1 MERVVLGE
9 DAQAELLKSVA
20 HPVRLRILAQL
31 VREEECVCHLSA
43 LLEKPQPYISQ
54 QLAGLK
60 AAGLVLDRRDAQRI
74 FYRTANPRIGDLLR
88 AVAVLAGLTEP
99 AGGERHPVPRCPC
112 PKCDTSAHS
121 RAVIMED

>member
-54 QLAGLK
+54 QLADLK

-88 AVAVLAGLTEP
+88 TVAALAGLPEP
-99 AGGERHPVPRCPC
+99 SIGERRPVPGCPC
-112 PKCDTSAHS
+112 PKCDPSA
-121 RAVIMED
+121 R